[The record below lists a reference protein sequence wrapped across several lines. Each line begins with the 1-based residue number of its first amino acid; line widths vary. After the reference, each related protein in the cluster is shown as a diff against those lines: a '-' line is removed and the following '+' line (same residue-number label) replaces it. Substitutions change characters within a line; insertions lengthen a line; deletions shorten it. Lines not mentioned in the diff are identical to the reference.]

1 MFVDN
6 LLVKK
11 RIKIQSDKCWIVNP
25 TYKKNTQDISQNDF
39 CNKREIPTMEL
50 MSDEK

>member
-11 RIKIQSDKCWIVNP
+11 RIKIQSDKCLIVTT
-25 TYKKNTQDISQNDF
+25 TYKNNTQDISQCDS
-39 CNKREIPTMEL
+39 CNKHEITTMVL